1 MNFYDDNNL
10 PMNIQ
15 LSFKKIFRD
24 IIEIVMVLTWVIFM
38 TTLGQ
43 GCGGSSA
50 SIVPNYTNQHLSRS
64 DLKRNQLVVKAVI
77 DNRNSDAHTI
87 GKAYIGFFQ
96 KEEPYLMADSVSVFV
111 QRIFDSLVVT
121 PDEKDN
127 LLPVIILI
135 DMFLVKEEIMSS
147 PEYGSFM
154 CRLRFGLQTSD
165 DSLLYYS
172 VHSVQIASNLT
183 DVTPLL
189 EELVYKGTVE
199 CVEKFIHNIFDKLI
213 LIRTK
218 KEN

>member
-1 MNFYDDNNL
+1 MNT
-10 PMNIQ
+10 Q
-15 LSFKKIFRD
+15 LSYKKIFCNR
-24 IIEIVMVLTWVIFM
+24 IEIVMVLTWVVFM
-38 TTLGQ
+38 MTLGQ

-64 DLKRNQLVVKAVI
+64 DLKRNQIVIKAVI
-77 DNRNSDAHTI
+77 DNRNIDAHTI

-96 KEEPYLMADSVSVFV
+96 KEEPYLMTDSVSVFV

-127 LLPVIILI
+127 LLHVIILI
-135 DMFLVKEEIMSS
+135 DMFLVKEEIMSF
-147 PEYGSFM
+147 PEFGNFM
-154 CRLRFGLQTSD
+154 CRFRFGLPTSD

-172 VHSVQIASNLT
+172 VHSVQIASSLT

-189 EELVYKGTVE
+189 EDLIYKGTVE
-199 CVEKFIHNIFDKLI
+199 CIEKFIYNIFDKLI
-213 LIRTK
+213 LIQTK